1 VTARITAFGRFG
13 LALAALLVAGPGL
26 AGCNSSATPTPPPG
40 FHDTGPMSV
49 GRLSHVAV
57 TLEDGKVLVAGG
69 YNSASS
75 TLRSAELYDPA
86 SGTFS
91 ATGSMSTERAGAT
104 ATLLP
109 DGEVLVAGGF
119 GIDDSGATVPVA
131 SAELYDP
138 DTGLFTATGS
148 MYDARY
154 NSTATLLSSGLVL
167 IAGGTGEHGTLSEAE
182 LYDYRAHS
190 FRPAGALNMARTGH
204 AATLLADGRVLLAG
218 GLVSTV
224 GGALYLA
231 TAEIYDPGS
240 GKFTA
245 TGSMTL
251 PRYVAMSGRLPDG
264 RVLIFGGLRY
274 VDAMHKYSDATAEL
288 YDPATGAFTA
298 TGSMANP
305 RAGAGTLVLPDGR
318 VLAVGGVLSDSNWS
332 DAYLA
337 SAEAYDPEG
346 GHFTFAGSMTT
357 PRYGPTATL
366 LKDGRVLV
374 AGGGNSD
381 GIVATAEVY
390 QP

>member
-1 VTARITAFGRFG
+1 VRVRGPAAGRSG
-13 LALAALLVAGPGL
+13 VALAVLLVAGAGL
-26 AGCNSSATPTPPPG
+26 VGCGSSATPAPSPG
-40 FHDTGPMSV
+40 FHETGSMSV

-57 TLEDGKVLVAGG
+57 TLESGKVLVAGG
-69 YNSASS
+69 YSS
-75 TLRSAELYDPA
+75 GSHTLRSAELYDPS

-91 ATGSMSTERAGAT
+91 TTGSMSTERAGAT

-109 DGEVLVAGGF
+109 DGEVLIAGGF
-119 GIDDSGATVPVA
+119 SIDDSGATVPLA
-131 SAELYDP
+131 SAELFDP
-138 DTGLFTATGS
+138 ETGLFTATGS

-190 FRPAGALNMARTGH
+190 FRPAGELTMARTGH
-204 AATLLADGRVLLAG
+204 TAALLADGRVLLAG
-218 GLVSTV
+218 GLVSTP
-224 GGALYLA
+224 GGPLYLA
-231 TAEIYDPGS
+231 TAEVYDPGS

-245 TGSMTL
+245 TGSLTL
-251 PRYVAMSGRLPDG
+251 ARYVAMSGRLPDG
-264 RVLIFGGLRY
+264 RVLVFGGLRY
-274 VDAMHKYSDATAEL
+274 VDATHKYSDATAEL
-288 YDPATGAFTA
+288 YDPAGGSFTS

-305 RAGAGTLVLPDGR
+305 RAGAATLVLPDGR
-318 VLAVGGVLSDSNWS
+318 ILAIGGVLSDSNPN
-332 DAYLA
+332 DAYLD
-337 SAEAYDPEG
+337 SAEAYDPNG
-346 GHFTFAGSMTT
+346 GHFTFVGSMTT

-381 GIVATAEVY
+381 GIVASAELY